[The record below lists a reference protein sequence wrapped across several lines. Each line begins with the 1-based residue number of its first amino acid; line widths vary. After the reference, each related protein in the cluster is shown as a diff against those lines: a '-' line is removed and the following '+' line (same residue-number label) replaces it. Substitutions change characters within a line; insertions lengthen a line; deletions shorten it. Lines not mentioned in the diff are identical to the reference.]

1 MTRVIVGPAIR
12 ARNHI
17 PDHEEL
23 VPRERQSVSPLR
35 SVASFRLTLGLTA
48 LFAVVALALAL
59 NATDGSSS
67 EGSAALRD
75 GASTPGH
82 GSGQQA
88 DKRKGGKGGGH
99 GLDVGFVDG
108 QFSDNLLTSSDPA
121 VRKKWFKRLK
131 GANASYARI
140 NVYWSQTTGP
150 NPPASPTDPADPS
163 YDWTIIDD
171 AVKSAKK
178 VHAQVVLTVLGA
190 PTWAEGPNRPADV
203 RTGAWRPDAAR
214 LGDFARALA
223 KRYSGKYNPGSGKLP
238 AVRYYEAWNE
248 SNLPNYISPQ
258 WDGKKPVSPGI
269 YRAMVNEFY
278 AGIHSVSKKNRVVAG
293 GTSPFGDKPGGKR
306 MAPNYFWRE
315 VLCLNKKLKKQKGCA
330 KGKNVAHIDI
340 YATNSINGTKTKGPT
355 SKPPHPDDSVPSN
368 FGVLG
373 KIFKAA
379 QKQKTVKSAGKKM
392 PGWSTETWYEGKPGD
407 PRAVS
412 AKKQAQY
419 QEESLYVLWKQGA
432 SVVLFL
438 QLRDTPYDPAKPGL
452 LGFQTGVY
460 LANDKPKPAL
470 TATQFPFV
478 ADRKS
483 KKKVLLW
490 GKAPASG
497 KLTITQKGSGK
508 STVAKIKVKGG
519 QVFTKTV
526 SLPGHHKLQAKIGK
540 TKSLPWNLK

>member
-1 MTRVIVGPAIR
+1 M
-12 ARNHI
+12 
-17 PDHEEL
+17 
-23 VPRERQSVSPLR
+23 SPLR

-67 EGSAALRD
+67 EGPAAHSDSAATL
-75 GASTPGH
+75 GKH
-82 GSGQQA
+82 GG
-88 DKRKGGKGGGH
+88 KKHGGKKHGGKHKGGKGGGKS
-99 GLDVGFVDG
+99 LDIGFVDG

-131 GANASYARI
+131 GANATDARI
-140 NVYWSQTTGP
+140 NVYWSQVAGAS
-150 NPPASPTDPADPS
+150 PPASPTDPGDPS
-163 YDWTIIDD
+163 YNWTIIDD
-171 AVKSAKK
+171 AVKSAQK
-178 VHAQVVLTVLGA
+178 VHAQVLLTVLAA

-203 RTGAWRPDAAR
+203 RTGAWRPDAAQ
-214 LGDFARALA
+214 LGDFAKALA

-248 SNLPNYISPQ
+248 MNLPNYISPQ
-258 WDGKKPVSPGI
+258 WDGKKPLSPGI
-269 YRAMVNEFY
+269 YRDMLNEFY

-293 GTSPFGDKPGGKR
+293 GTSPFGDKPGKKR
-306 MAPNYFWRE
+306 MYPNYFWRN
-315 VLCLNKKLKKQKGCA
+315 VLCLNNKLKKQKGCA
-330 KGKNVAHIDI
+330 KGKNVAHVDI
-340 YATNSINGTKTKGPT
+340 YATNSINGSRTAGPT
-355 SKPPHPDDSVPSN
+355 SKPPNRDDSVPSN

-373 KIFKAA
+373 KTFKAA
-379 QKQKTVKSAGKKM
+379 QKQHTVKSAGKKM
-392 PGWSTETWYEGKPGD
+392 EGWSTETWYEGKPGD

-412 AKKQAQY
+412 AKKQAQF
-419 QEESLYVLWKQGA
+419 QEQSLYVLWQQGA
-432 SVVLFL
+432 DAVFFL
-438 QLRDTPYDPAKPGL
+438 QLRDTPYDPSKPGL

-460 LANDKPKPAL
+460 LANEKPKPAL

-508 STVAKIKVKGG
+508 STVAKIKVKSG
-519 QVFTKTV
+519 QIFTKTV

-540 TKSLPWNLK
+540 TKSLAWNLK